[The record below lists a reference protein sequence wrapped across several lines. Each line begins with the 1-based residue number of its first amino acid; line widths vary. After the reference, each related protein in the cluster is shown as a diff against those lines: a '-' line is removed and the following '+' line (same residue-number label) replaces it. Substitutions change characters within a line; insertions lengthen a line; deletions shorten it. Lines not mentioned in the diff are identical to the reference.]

1 MALVFIDVDGTLL
14 DGASSET
21 AFFVH
26 LVQSG
31 RIGARQ
37 WRDAAV
43 FLARWT
49 ARYGA
54 NGLKKNKAYLSGLG
68 VEEITAVA
76 DAFVRRHLA
85 PRLRAHVL
93 RRLDR
98 HRHAGETLVL
108 LTGTLDIIAR
118 PLGDL
123 IGAPMILATRCAVA
137 DGVFLAA
144 PPLSHPFA
152 EVKLEVAA
160 AACRDRGVELTACA
174 AYADAV
180 HDLPLLSAVGRPV
193 AVHPDPP
200 LRRAA
205 LKQGWEV
212 LTGDEPTRSRQWSA
226 GPAGS

>member
-1 MALVFIDVDGTLL
+1 MALVFVDVDGTLI
-14 DGASSET
+14 DGASSEA

-49 ARYGA
+49 VRHGA
-54 NGLKKNKAYLSGLG
+54 HTTKRNKAYLAGLD
-68 VEEITAVA
+68 VASVAADA
-76 DAFVRRHLA
+76 DAFVRRHLV
-85 PRLRAHVL
+85 PKLRAHVV

-108 LTGTLDIIAR
+108 LTGTLEIIAR
-118 PLGDL
+118 PLAEV
-123 IGAPMILATRCAVA
+123 IGAPLVLATRCAEA
-137 DGVFLAA
+137 DGRFLAA
-144 PPLSHPFA
+144 PPLDHPFA
-152 EVKLEVAA
+152 EAKVEAA
-160 AACRDRGVELTACA
+160 AATCRAHGTELAACA

-180 HDLPLLSAVGRPV
+180 HDLPLLYAVGRPV
-193 AVHPDPP
+193 AVHPSAP

-212 LTGDEPTRSRQWSA
+212 LTGDAPPASRQWSA